1 MNQSKNHHSLLTFPS
16 TTKSNKISYQFQINF
31 VHFFS
36 GLKKEAAAWEKNF
49 TLAGTGSGS
58 RGFSKK
64 APPPPATSPWGAAVP
79 PQRKEAAEEE
89 RRHQPPGRW
98 SFWWWLGLGSRQV
111 T

>member
-1 MNQSKNHHSLLTFPS
+1 MLF
-16 TTKSNKISYQFQINF
+16 ISFL
-31 VHFFS
+31 

-49 TLAGTGSGS
+49 TLAGTGIGGS
-58 RGFSKK
+58 RGFAKK
-64 APPPPATSPWGAAVP
+64 APPPPAAAPWGAAVP

-89 RRHQPPGRW
+89 RRPPPGRW